1 MTVAMAKAEP
11 DCFLAFRAMARVD
24 DLWWT
29 GDLVA
34 DRAALTST
42 GLPEGHAALLTA
54 VRLVDESDGKSRQ
67 IPSTS

>member
-1 MTVAMAKAEP
+1 MAKAEP

-54 VRLVDESDGKSRQ
+54 VRLVDG
-67 IPSTS
+67 I